1 MRVIES
7 TLGAL
12 ALLALAGC
20 GAAAGSQQADLAATQ
35 APDVSTNDPVPSS
48 AADARGAA
56 TDAGAPDIEASS
68 PISRLP
74 AGLSEDLIA
83 AIDASGFA
91 FDGNYSTCE
100 TQVSDFELLTNFCA
114 DPNNQ
119 DAQFMPSGRLVCPP
133 LAPGVGDCN
142 WRTAESPATEPIW
155 SFAEGFV
162 EGELTRA
169 PLQQVSGGDPL
180 RAAPFAAFFYSD
192 LYDGGLMPRY
202 STEIYFMSELRNAPG
217 GERIGWLKLQGHSGD
232 WPDID
237 GATLMFWF
245 PGETAVPQ
253 LEVKR
258 TFDNGWD
265 PIPVFDRS
273 ADEEWL
279 RVTSLD
285 LPPVWVSA
293 NALDCCGTFKLRLTA
308 NSAR

>member
-1 MRVIES
+1 MRVIGS
-7 TLGAL
+7 TMGAL
-12 ALLALAGC
+12 GLLALAGC
-20 GAAAGSQQADLAATQ
+20 GAAAGSQQAELAATQ
-35 APDVSTNDPVPSS
+35 APHLPATDPVLTM
-48 AADARGAA
+48 AADGLGMG
-56 TDAGAPDIEASS
+56 TDPAAPDTEAVS
-68 PISRLP
+68 PHSVLP

-83 AIDASGFA
+83 AIEASGFA

-100 TQVSDFELLTNFCA
+100 TQVSDFELLNRFCA

-133 LAPGVGDCN
+133 RPPGIGHCN
-142 WRTAESPATEPIW
+142 WQTAETPATEPIW
-155 SFAEGFV
+155 SFVEGFI
-162 EGELTRA
+162 EGDLVRE
-169 PLQQVSGGDPL
+169 PL
-180 RAAPFAAFFYSD
+180 RQVGAGDALSAAPFTAYFYSD

-202 STEIYFMSELRNAPG
+202 STEVYFMSELRDEPDGA
-217 GERIGWLKLQGHSGD
+217 RIGWLRLQGHSGD

-245 PGETAVPQ
+245 PGESAVPELQ
-253 LEVKR
+253 VKR
-258 TFDNGWD
+258 TFDEGWD

-273 ADEEWL
+273 PDEEWL

-285 LPPVWVSA
+285 LPPIWVSA